1 MSRLPGL
8 EARPDGLL
16 VWHRASPGALL
27 EKLPSAY
34 EQQRTEVELPGC
46 EAGCASGGG
55 GTTPAEVFER
65 RSAVRATAA
74 IASR

>member
-16 VWHRASPGALL
+16 VWHRVSPGALL

-34 EQQRTEVELPGC
+34 EQQRTEMELPGC
-46 EAGCASGGG
+46 EAGCAS
-55 GTTPAEVFER
+55 
-65 RSAVRATAA
+65 
-74 IASR
+74 